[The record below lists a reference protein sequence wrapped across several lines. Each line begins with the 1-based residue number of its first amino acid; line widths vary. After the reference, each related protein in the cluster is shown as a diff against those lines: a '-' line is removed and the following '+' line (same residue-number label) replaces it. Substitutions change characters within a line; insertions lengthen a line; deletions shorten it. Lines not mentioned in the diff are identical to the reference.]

1 MPKKLTKEVTVS
13 NQAGIHLRVSRM
25 LLNEASRFNSSVHLC
40 KGSASADVRSMLETL
55 SLGAAPGET
64 LRVEVEGDDDKDA
77 QDALDAVVALFY
89 AGFDEDVHHA
99 ENE

>member
-13 NQAGIHLRVSRM
+13 NRAGIHLRVSRK
-25 LLNEASRFNSSVHLC
+25 LLSEASRFNSSVHLY
-40 KGSASADVRSMLETL
+40 KGSASANVRNMLETL

-89 AGFDEDVHHA
+89 AGFNDDDHVEV
-99 ENE
+99 E

>member
-1 MPKKLTKEVTVS
+1 MAKKLTKEVIVS
-13 NQAGIHLRVSRM
+13 NRAGIHLRVSRK
-25 LLNEASRFNSSVHLC
+25 LLSEASRFSSSVHLC
-40 KGSASADVRSMLETL
+40 KGSATADVRNMLETL

-64 LRVEVEGDDDKDA
+64 LRVEVEGDDAKDA

-89 AGFDEDVHHA
+89 AGFDEDVQHV